1 MTGTRL
7 LPRRMAGLT
16 LAAVLAVAT
25 AAPGLAEDV
34 PAPSKLASSGEL
46 TYGVAATFA
55 PFEYSEEG
63 ELKGFDIEMGAAL
76 AEKMGL
82 EVNAR
87 NMEFAGLIPALQSGR
102 LDIINSAMYIKPERE
117 EQVDFVRY
125 MTIGNEIVV
134 PAGNPKGIS
143 SRDDLCGLRVAVTLG
158 GIQESYAREDD
169 EKCKAAGKD
178 GVEVLTF
185 PTAQDS
191 ALAVARNRADAFFN
205 STPGA
210 TMQVTARP
218 DTYEIVG
225 ETFAADTFIGIAVR
239 KDDAEM
245 KKAIEAALEA
255 IVADG
260 TYDALIE
267 KYKLPPTVSLF

>member
-1 MTGTRL
+1 MTGTRSL
-7 LPRRMAGLT
+7 TRRMAGLT
-16 LAAVLAVAT
+16 LAAVLAVAA
-25 AAPGLAEDV
+25 AAPGLAQDV
-34 PAPSKLASSGEL
+34 PAPAELASSGEL

-82 EVNAR
+82 EVNPR

-125 MTIGNEIVV
+125 MTIGDEIVV
-134 PAGNPKGIS
+134 PKGNPKGIA
-143 SRDDLCGLRVAVTLG
+143 SRADLCGMRVAVTLG

-191 ALAVARNRADAFFN
+191 ALAVARSRADVFFN

-218 DTYEIVG
+218 DVYEIVG

-239 KDDAEM
+239 KDDPEM

-267 KYKLPPTVSLF
+267 KYKLPPTVSIF